1 MSKLSYYP
9 NMSSEVLE
17 AVHLMYEDHPDVE
30 VDCLLYLSGLMD
42 DSRQVSKLSLAAI
55 DVLEDMGRCGC
66 CGELLQAHHYQEPHP
81 ELDGCPMEDMVEWY
95 CPHCDIPEQIVM
107 EDWR

>member
-1 MSKLSYYP
+1 MSKLSSYP
-9 NMSSEVLE
+9 NMYPEILE
-17 AVHLMYEDHPDVE
+17 AVHDYFKDYPEVE

-42 DSRQVSKLSLAAI
+42 DSKQVSKLSLAAI
-55 DVLEDMGRCGC
+55 DALYDMGRCAC

-95 CPHCDIPEQIVM
+95 CPNCDTPGQTVM